1 MNVNILRQFKKV
13 INNNKHVDEYVK
25 LTLADKLHMRK
36 LSREIRK
43 NHGINEITFE
53 DFVLLCKFQKIKATL
68 RVEDR
73 YATRF
78 VNLLHFDVYTLND
91 IIHNCINDIYEHGD
105 EADYKQVNLDMLK
118 RYMVDYHNNVLL
130 FDKFEV
136 ICKKLYIKITIE

>member
-1 MNVNILRQFKKV
+1 MNVRILRQFKKV
-13 INNNKHVDEYVK
+13 INNNKKVDEYIK

-68 RVEDR
+68 RIEDR

-78 VNLLHFDVYTLND
+78 INLLHFDTYTLND

-105 EADYKQVNLDMLK
+105 EDDYKCINLELLK
-118 RYMVDYHNNVLL
+118 RYMVDYHNHVIL

-136 ICKKLYIKITIE
+136 MCKKLGIKITIE